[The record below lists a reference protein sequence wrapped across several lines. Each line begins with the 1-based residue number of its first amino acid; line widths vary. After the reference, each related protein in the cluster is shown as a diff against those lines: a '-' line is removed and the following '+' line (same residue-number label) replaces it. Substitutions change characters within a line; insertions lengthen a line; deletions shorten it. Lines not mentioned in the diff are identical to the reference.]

1 MTIIIEANLIFM
13 IIRDVASI
21 KKVWVAN
28 YQAALLKLPFRS
40 RF

>member
-1 MTIIIEANLIFM
+1 MTIIIEANLRFM

-21 KKVWVAN
+21 KKVWGAN
-28 YQAALLKLPFRS
+28 CQAALLKLPFCS